1 MPCSP
6 TVRASAAKDPRR
18 SESQRAVLTN
28 YILVIVAG
36 VSGFLVQQQ
45 LRPITLPLSIL
56 VTVIGEAAIA
66 ANYHERAS
74 YHLTQARAL
83 TTTRVDLGAARQQH
97 RPRRRPPKAQL
108 EISP

>member
-1 MPCSP
+1 M
-6 TVRASAAKDPRR
+6 RR

-56 VTVIGEAAIA
+56 VTVIGGYGAVIA
-66 ANYHERAS
+66 ANYHERAN